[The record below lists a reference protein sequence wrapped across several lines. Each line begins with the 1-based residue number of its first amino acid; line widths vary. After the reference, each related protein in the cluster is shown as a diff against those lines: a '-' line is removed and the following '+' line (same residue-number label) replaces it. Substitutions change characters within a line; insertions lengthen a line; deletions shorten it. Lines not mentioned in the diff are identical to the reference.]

1 MTRFSCRSC
10 RHWRIFELTGLDAA
24 AEDARRRLAEHL
36 DKLEAAAKRFEEK
49 MALGGDADRL
59 VRTG

>member
-1 MTRFSCRSC
+1 V
-10 RHWRIFELTGLDAA
+10 
-24 AEDARRRLAEHL
+24 LAEHL

-59 VRTG
+59 VRAG